1 MVARVQTEWTGL
13 GGAPYLTTLYFDGV
27 NPGEEQALAD
37 AVEAIWDASTGVFSQ
52 SLAWST
58 VPEVVHFTQP
68 DTPTGAVG
76 ITSASGSGDSSG
88 GIMPRASQG
97 LIRLRTGQYR
107 GAREVQGR
115 IFIPGLTTQG
125 VNGTTGRPS
134 AGYQAALTAMGSDL
148 LELGLQVA
156 SRAANVFY
164 PVVTATAWNEFAS
177 LRSRRD

>member
-13 GGAPYLTTLYFDGV
+13 GGAPYLTTLYFDGIA
-27 NPGEEQALAD
+27 PGSEQALAD
-37 AVEAIWDASTGVFSQ
+37 AVEAVWDAATGVFSE
-52 SLAWST
+52 SLAWSI
-58 VPEVVHFTQP
+58 VPEVVNYSAP
-68 DTPTGAVG
+68 DQPTGAVG

-88 GIMPRASQG
+88 GILPRASQG

-115 IFIPGLTTQG
+115 IFVPGITTQA
-125 VNGTTGRPS
+125 VDGTTGRPS
-134 AGYQAALTAMGSDL
+134 AGYQASLTAMGNDL
-148 LELGLQVA
+148 VELGLQVA